1 MKVGFI
7 GLGIMGSRMA
17 DNLLKK
23 GNELVVYNRTREKA
37 EPLVAGGAV
46 FAETPSKVAESVTV
60 IITMLTDPGAVTA
73 TALGENGFLD
83 RFAKGSLWIDCST
96 VNPSFSKKMA
106 DECMTR
112 GIRFL
117 DAPVAGSKIP
127 AEQGKL
133 VFFLGGDKKDVEF
146 SMPLI
151 ETMGKTAIHTG
162 GHGMGT
168 AMKMVNN
175 ILLAGAM
182 ALFSEGILL
191 GETLGISR
199 DVLLNA
205 ILSSPVAAPFLALK
219 KPLIESETF
228 EPQFPLRLMHKDL
241 HLASVTAYECGVATP
256 CAHAIKEVFALAVR
270 DGLGGE
276 DFAALYKYLKYSHRD

>member
-37 EPLVAGGAV
+37 GPLIAQGAV
-46 FAETPSKVAESVTV
+46 FAETPSKVAESVPV

-73 TALGENGFLD
+73 AAFGENGFLD
-83 RFAKGSLWIDCST
+83 RFGKGSLWIDCST
-96 VNPSFSKKMA
+96 VNPSFSRKMA

-133 VFFLGGDKKDVEF
+133 TFFLGGDRKDVEF

-151 ETMGKTAIHTG
+151 EAMGKIAIHTG

-182 ALFSEGILL
+182 ALFSEGMLL

-199 DVLLNA
+199 GVLLNA

-256 CAHAIKEVFALAVR
+256 SANAIKEVFALAVR